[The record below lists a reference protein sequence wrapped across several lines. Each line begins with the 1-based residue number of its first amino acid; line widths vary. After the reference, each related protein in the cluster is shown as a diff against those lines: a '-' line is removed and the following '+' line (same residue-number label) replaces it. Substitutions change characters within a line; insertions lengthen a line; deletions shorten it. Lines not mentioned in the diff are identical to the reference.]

1 MTREA
6 ANTSPRLASTRLG
19 VPTRS
24 GQGWYSRS
32 VADAFTNEGR
42 FPPGSKAARDSY
54 VELRCPQCNSSDLK
68 KVSLAY
74 QEGLSRVKT
83 RSRLLGFVFG
93 EGGPDLMVGRATTR
107 GVQQTEL
114 SRTLKPPAK
123 WSYLRLI
130 FRSIIFTF
138 VALGA
143 YIVFV
148 ASSTPPVSTLPL
160 KLYVFLAPVVFL
172 VIAFAAWRHNHL
184 VYPLEYAEWDRSFLC
199 QRCGAPSLHD
209 IPHNSL
215 REP

>member
-6 ANTSPRLASTRLG
+6 ASTSPRLASTHLG
-19 VPTRS
+19 VSTRT

-42 FPPGSKAARDSY
+42 FPLGSKAARDSY

-93 EGGPDLMVGRATTR
+93 EGGPGLLVGGAATR
-107 GVQQTEL
+107 GIQQTEL

-123 WSYLRLI
+123 RSYLRLI
-130 FRSIIFTF
+130 FRSMIVTI

-148 ASSTPPVSTLPL
+148 ASNTPPVTTLPL

-184 VYPLEYAEWDRSFLC
+184 VHPLEYAKWDRSFLC
-199 QRCGAPSLHD
+199 QRCGAPSVHD
-209 IPHNSL
+209 IPHDSL